1 VKNTLETLGIHRERW
16 GIRGRGSAAMESA
29 RILLHALRA
38 EFSLVR
44 VPEFCLRRVS
54 QSQMGRPFT
63 EDQILDWFVQICL
76 ALKHVHDRKI
86 LHRCAPAPR
95 KLLAGNFIC
104 VCGSKSILDDDEG

>member
-1 VKNTLETLGIHRERW
+1 MGEIEATE
-16 GIRGRGSAAMESA
+16 A
-29 RILLHALRA
+29 RPWNRH
-38 EFSLVR
+38 EFSSTHSGPNFSLVR

-86 LHRCAPAPR
+86 LHRCA
-95 KLLAGNFIC
+95 
-104 VCGSKSILDDDEG
+104 